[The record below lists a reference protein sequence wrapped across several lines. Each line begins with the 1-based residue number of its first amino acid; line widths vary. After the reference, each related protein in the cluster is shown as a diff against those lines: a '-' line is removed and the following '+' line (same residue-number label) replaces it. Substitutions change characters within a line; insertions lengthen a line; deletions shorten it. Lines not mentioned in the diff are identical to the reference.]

1 MAKIKFRSKL
11 YFSIGVCMVL
21 GAGIGA
27 SIGNIAL
34 GAVLGAILGIILSAA
49 PKR

>member
-1 MAKIKFRSKL
+1 MAKVRFRAGL
-11 YFSIGVCMVL
+11 YFSVGVCVAL

-27 SIGNIAL
+27 ALGNVAAGAGL
-34 GAVLGAILGIILSAA
+34 GAVLGIIMSAA

>member
-11 YFSIGVCMVL
+11 YFSVGVCVAL
-21 GAGIGA
+21 GAGIGVTFNNVA
-27 SIGNIAL
+27 LGAGL
-34 GAVLGAILGIILSAA
+34 GAVLGIIMSAA

>member
-11 YFSIGVCMVL
+11 YFSIAVCLAL

-27 SIGNIAL
+27 TFDHLAL
-34 GAVLGAILGIILSAA
+34 GAVLGAVLGIILSAA